1 VHKEIPMLRIPL
13 LAVIFPA
20 LAALPIA
27 AQDGLQIAELGEC
40 PLESGEVLRDC
51 RVGYRTFG
59 TLNAARSN
67 AVLFVPGLG
76 GTSEALAEDIGP
88 NGWVDDASHFVIAVD
103 AFGNDVASSPSNSPA
118 YAEGAFPRV
127 TIRDMVASQY
137 RLVTEVLG
145 LSSLYAV
152 IGASMGGNQAF
163 EWAVSHPGFVE
174 KAISIEGSPRP
185 SAYSLVLWNTVL
197 TILDVHDQC
206 ECPEAASIF
215 GNLVGFLM
223 GNSPSYHDRVTP
235 RDSVPAILER
245 MARIPLAPWKP
256 NLRLQVQASLA
267 HNVAAPYGDSLERA
281 AARVQADMLVIV
293 TPRDH
298 LSTPG
303 PSLEFAEL
311 VGAETLVLSS
321 DCGHLGLECDN
332 PEITEATR
340 RFLARRE

>member
-1 VHKEIPMLRIPL
+1 MQRTFL
-13 LAVIFPA
+13 LPVILPA
-20 LAALPIA
+20 LAATPIA
-27 AQDGLQIAELGEC
+27 AQNGLNVAEFVEC
-40 PLESGEVLRDC
+40 PLESGEVLQDC

-59 TLNAARSN
+59 ELNATRSN

-76 GTSEALAEDIGP
+76 GTSEGLAEDIGP
-88 NGWVDDASHFVIAVD
+88 DGWIDDAQYFVIAVD
-103 AFGNDVASSPSNSPA
+103 AFGNSVASSPSNSPV
-118 YAEGAFPRV
+118 YAEGGFPRV

-145 LSSLYAV
+145 LDSLHAV

-163 EWAVSHPGFVE
+163 QWAVAYPEFVK

-185 SAYSLVLWNTVL
+185 SAYSLILWNTVL
-197 TILDVHDQC
+197 RILDVHDKC
-206 ECPEAASIF
+206 ECPEAVSIF

-223 GNSPSYHDRVTP
+223 GYSPSYHDRVTP
-235 RDSVPAILER
+235 RDSVPAILQRTAEI
-245 MARIPLAPWKP
+245 ALGPWKP
-256 NLRLQVQASLA
+256 NLRIQVQAGLA

-293 TPRDH
+293 TPMDH

-303 PSLEFAEL
+303 PSLEFAKL
-311 VGAETLVLSS
+311 VGAETVILSS

-332 PEITEATR
+332 QEITEATR
-340 RFLARRE
+340 RFLAR